1 MSVEGRWKV
10 TIKSPT
16 GPMATELVLA
26 QVDGTLTGTQS
37 GQGMSSPIS
46 EAKLDGDKLSWV
58 NHVTKP
64 MKMKLEFSGVVEG
77 GQKISGKV
85 KAGFVGSFPFT
96 GVKE

>member
-1 MSVEGRWKV
+1 MSVEGKWKV

-16 GPMATELVLA
+16 GPMATELMLA
-26 QVDGTLTGTQS
+26 QVDGALTGTQS

-58 NHVTKP
+58 NHVAKP
-64 MKMKLEFSGVVEG
+64 MKMKLEFSGVVDG
-77 GQKISGKV
+77 SKISGKV